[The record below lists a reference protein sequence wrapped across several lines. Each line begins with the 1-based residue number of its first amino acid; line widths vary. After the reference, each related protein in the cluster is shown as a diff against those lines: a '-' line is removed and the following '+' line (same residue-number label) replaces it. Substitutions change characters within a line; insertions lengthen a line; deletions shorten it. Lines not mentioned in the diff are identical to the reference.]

1 MTAASTLHFVA
12 LLGLA
17 CSTAAVHAQAT
28 QSSKAIA
35 KRSLRP
41 AAFSAPAALV
51 LPPASIE
58 QLAAAARAYFGSY
71 ACEFNQSVSVAT
83 NGRHEGYVDVAFGKS
98 LWTMKPVLSS
108 TGALRLEDVKGR
120 MLLLQIATKSML
132 MDTVAGRRTI
142 DNCVHEKQRN
152 VAQPAPG
159 QSLGIDPALAA
170 AAAAANAA
178 AAPEAAASAAV
189 PVPAAATATAMAA
202 NPEPPPAAATP
213 QATP

>member
-1 MTAASTLHFVA
+1 MSAASLLRFLA

-17 CSTAAVHAQAT
+17 CSTAAVHAQAAP
-28 QSSKAIA
+28 SSKANA
-35 KRSLRP
+35 KRSLHPDKHSVP
-41 AAFSAPAALV
+41 AAAV

-71 ACEFNQSVSVAT
+71 ECEFDQSVSVAS
-83 NGRHEGYVDVAFGKS
+83 NERHEGYVDVRFGKS

-132 MDTVAGRRTI
+132 MDTVTGRRSI
-142 DNCVHEKQRN
+142 DNCVHEQQRN

-159 QSLGIDPALAA
+159 QSLGIDPVL
-170 AAAAANAA
+170 AAAANAA
-178 AAPEAAASAAV
+178 DRAAAPA
-189 PVPAAATATAMAA
+189 
-202 NPEPPPAAATP
+202 PEPAPAQTAALDLESP
-213 QATP
+213 DP